1 MLKKIFLALLIIV
14 FIASGCGGGTFNP
27 FKKLGV
33 DDKDIPEYK
42 VSSEI
47 TFDKKV
53 EQEDIKSVWSTI
65 EPKAAAENG
74 APADPKAPA
83 LDEAAAKKMLADY
96 INKKMKEKNSIV
108 AYVKTREV
116 QYTAE
121 YYQTEAAAKLA
132 GKKLQGGE
140 KFPVIYYEKE
150 ELKKETK
157 TEEQKS

>member
-1 MLKKIFLALLIIV
+1 MFKRVFLALFVIAIL
-14 FIASGCGGGTFNP
+14 ASGCGGGTFNA

-33 DDKDIPEYK
+33 DDKNIPEYK

-53 EQEDIKSVWSTI
+53 EQEDIKSVWATI
-65 EPKAAAENG
+65 EPKTAAENG

-96 INKKMKEKNSIV
+96 ISKKMKEKNSIV

-121 YYQTEAAAKLA
+121 YYQTEAAAKQA
-132 GKKLQGGE
+132 GKKLQAGE
-140 KFPVIYYEKE
+140 KFPAIYYEKE
-150 ELKKETK
+150 ELKKET
-157 TEEQKS
+157 